1 MTTKL
6 TAQTSNRPPF
16 AGRTVRNDLR
26 TRSPSFVRFNV
37 NHYVRVKITQH
48 GKKCLRKNYDD
59 LAKSYGGKLGF
70 KFRLPKADADGWTQ
84 FQMHDLMANFGQHM
98 YCGCKIP
105 FETEIEILFENVAS
119 DLSRPSAA
127 TENHQRPDGRG

>member
-1 MTTKL
+1 MIPENTDTPQK
-6 TAQTSNRPPF
+6 ADCPS
-16 AGRTVRNDLR
+16 ASC
-26 TRSPSFVRFNV
+26 SPSSVRFNV

-48 GKKCLRKNYDD
+48 GKECLRKNYDD

-70 KFRLPKADADGWTQ
+70 KFRLPKADDDGWTQ

-105 FETEIEILFENVAS
+105 FKTEIEILLENEK
-119 DLSRPSAA
+119 SAG
-127 TENHQRPDGRG
+127 TDTREKTL